1 MNTFFHRLGH
11 FDVRFRYLILPVW
24 ALLVVLGI
32 VFASRL
38 QQVFEREVVTGGTGE
53 AQQAADTVAEEFTAR
68 SPYQQ
73 LLVFRS
79 SSHSVDDPEYRAAAE
94 QVIAAAESTDR
105 ITSTDSYY
113 STGDESMVSE
123 DRLTTY
129 AILNLRSKTQTDGM
143 VSSGKII
150 DEVEAVPK
158 PPWLAA
164 YVTGDEA
171 ARAELA
177 DISRDSVISAERLGL
192 PVALLVL
199 VLVFGA
205 LVAAGIPLLMGVVS
219 ILITLGLAFLIGQK
233 IDLSVF
239 VENVATML
247 GLGVGIDYSLFIVS
261 RFRSEI
267 AAGRTRA
274 EAVVETVTHAGR
286 AVSFSGFAVAIG
298 LSALFA
304 TGQPIVIGVAI
315 GGIVAVFVAL
325 AAALTLLPAILMLL
339 GPLIEA
345 PRVVTRLLMRAHR
358 TGFWHRWAREVMRRP
373 IIYVAAG
380 LVIFA
385 AIAWPVA
392 LIRTG
397 SLGVALLG
405 EDAQSRKGFD
415 ILAEEFGA
423 GRMSPVQIVLTSD
436 RGVGDPEAIAGI
448 YALTQAI
455 DADGRFAGAIS
466 LTSVMPDYGLAD
478 YQELY
483 GDNFSR
489 VPEEYRAQLGQL
501 VNLDAGANTTVVL
514 ALLRTDPGSSES
526 EALVDDLRSQ
536 IIPSVPELQPL
547 EVLVGGS
554 TALQLDMTRALY
566 ARFPIAVA
574 IVLAVTFIMLTVLF
588 RSVVL
593 PLKAVAMNLLSVAA
607 AYGLLVLVFQHGLGD
622 RLLGFQA
629 VGFVGWITPVVVFCM
644 LFGLSMDYEVFLL
657 SRMRELHDRGLSNED
672 SVAIGLERTGGVITG
687 AAMIMIV
694 IFAAFTLSPIIFIK
708 EIGFALAV
716 AVLLDATI
724 IRMVLVPAVMRLLGN
739 SAWWLPGFLDRLLPR
754 AVLEPHIQ
762 VDR

>member
-1 MNTFFHRLGH
+1 MNALFRSLGH
-11 FDVRFRYLILPVW
+11 FDVRFRYLIIPVW
-24 ALLVVLGI
+24 ALLLVLGI
-32 VFASRL
+32 IFASRL
-38 QQVFEREVVTGGTGE
+38 QEVFEREVVTGATGE
-53 AQQAADTVAEEFTAR
+53 AQQAADTVAEEFSAR

-79 SSHSVDDPEYRAAAE
+79 PSRSVDDLEYRAAVE
-94 QVIAAAESTDR
+94 QVIAAAEDTDR

-113 STGDESMVSE
+113 STGDESLVSA
-123 DRLTTY
+123 DRHTTF

-143 VSSGKII
+143 ISSGKII
-150 DEVEAVPK
+150 DEVKAAPK
-158 PPWLAA
+158 PPWLEA
-164 YVTGDEA
+164 YVTGEEA

-177 DISRDSVISAERLGL
+177 DISRESIISAERVGL

-199 VLVFGA
+199 IFVFGA

-219 ILITLGLAFLIGQK
+219 ILITLGLAFLIGQR
-233 IDLSVF
+233 IDLSIF

-247 GLGVGIDYSLFIVS
+247 GLGVGIDYSLFILN

-274 EAVVETVTHAGR
+274 EAIVETVTHAGR

-304 TGQPIVIGVAI
+304 TGQPMVIGVAI
-315 GGIVAVFVAL
+315 GGVVAVFVAL
-325 AAALTLLPAILMLL
+325 AAALTLLPATLMLL

-345 PRVVTRLLMRAHR
+345 PKAVTRLLMQAHR
-358 TGFWHRWAREVMRRP
+358 TGFWQRWAREVMRRP
-373 IIYVAAG
+373 IIYVGAG
-380 LVIFA
+380 VVIIA
-385 AIAWPVA
+385 AIAWPIT

-423 GRMSPVQIVLTSD
+423 GRMAPVQIVVTSD
-436 RGVGDPEAIAGI
+436 QSVSDPNAIAGI

-455 DADGRFAGAIS
+455 AEDERFAGVIS
-466 LTSVMPDYGLAD
+466 LTSLMPDYGLAE
-478 YQELY
+478 YQDLY
-483 GDNFSR
+483 RDNFSR
-489 VPEEYRAQLGQL
+489 VPEELRGPLEQL
-501 VNLDAGANTTVVL
+501 VNLNAGTDTTVVL

-536 IIPSVPELQPL
+536 IIPSLPELKPL
-547 EVLVGGS
+547 DVLVGGS

-566 ARFPIAVA
+566 ARFPVAIA
-574 IVLAVTFIMLTVLF
+574 IVLAVTFVMLTVLF

-593 PLKAVAMNLLSVAA
+593 PLKAVLMNLLSVAA
-607 AYGLLVLVFQHGLGD
+607 AYGLLVLVFQRGLGD
-622 RLLGFQA
+622 RLLGFES
-629 VGFVGWITPVVVFCM
+629 VGFVGSITPIVVFCM

-672 SVAIGLERTGGVITG
+672 SVATGLEHTGGVITG

-716 AVLLDATI
+716 AVLLDATL
-724 IRMVLVPAVMRLLGN
+724 IRVMLVPAVMRLLGN
-739 SAWWLPGFLDRLLPR
+739 SIWWLPSFLDRLLPSTE
-754 AVLEPHIQ
+754 LEPDIQ
-762 VDR
+762 EGP